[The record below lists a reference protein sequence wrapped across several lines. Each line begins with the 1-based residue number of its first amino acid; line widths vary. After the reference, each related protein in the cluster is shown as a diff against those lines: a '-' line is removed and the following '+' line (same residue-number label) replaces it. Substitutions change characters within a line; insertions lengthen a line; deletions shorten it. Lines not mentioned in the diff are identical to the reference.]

1 MINKKFIML
10 TVFLALLFAV
20 PAVCAADNSTFDVL
34 KAQDYNEEMICESD
48 NVPVFD
54 DNDTLTVSQED
65 LCENSYDENVSI
77 SETDVVLEKDD
88 ESAQKSE
95 SPLYGIVDIGANSM
109 KLEIYKIKDSG
120 KPKSVLSLSEKSVTS
135 IYVENN
141 NLTKEGIDELV
152 SVLKDFDE
160 VMNLVNVKTKF
171 VFATASLRKIDNSAE
186 VIATVKKKV
195 GLDINLLSG
204 EKEANTTFNSVKDSE
219 LTTDNGIVIDLGGGS
234 CEVID
239 FVNKQIITSE
249 SMPIGAESSYQ
260 EYVSGMFPNQTE
272 IINIKNR
279 VLSELDKLVVDNSTQ
294 RNDLFGIGGSVKKI
308 KKVLQYLGYIDDDSY
323 IPVSMLDDLL
333 NEFREPTRENYEKIL
348 NVDAER
354 VNTFLPGLIITKTIA
369 EYFNVTYLHFC
380 KNGVREGI
388 LMEILENESHESQNK
403 QNVSLDVADI
413 SLTADENAEI
423 PIVLPQNATGTV
435 TVKLA
440 DNVYTASLLNGS
452 CIIVLPKLESGNY
465 SAKITYSGD
474 DNYVSNKTKINIH
487 VKSAS
492 LDAHDMVRS
501 WNSGYD
507 YQVKLVDENGN
518 GIANKLISFTVLS
531 NQYYAMTDEGGIAN
545 VRANLNEGI
554 YSVFV
559 SSEIAGNATRILK
572 IVNRIENN
580 NDLTVYYAG
589 NAEYKARI
597 IGDDGNPESEGKN
610 VAVLIDNKMQN
621 LKTDKNGFVTVR
633 IDSNFK
639 VGTHSIEIRYNG
651 ASAKNKVVVKH
662 LVSLKSASVKKS
674 GKKLVLTASL
684 AKINGKYLKNK
695 IIVFKF
701 KGKTYKAKTNSKGVA
716 KVSIKKSVLK
726 KLKVGKKLSYQ
737 ATYLKDTV
745 KKTAKVKR

>member
-1 MINKKFIML
+1 
-10 TVFLALLFAV
+10 
-20 PAVCAADNSTFDVL
+20 
-34 KAQDYNEEMICESD
+34 
-48 NVPVFD
+48 
-54 DNDTLTVSQED
+54 
-65 LCENSYDENVSI
+65 
-77 SETDVVLEKDD
+77 
-88 ESAQKSE
+88 
-95 SPLYGIVDIGANSM
+95 
-109 KLEIYKIKDSG
+109 
-120 KPKSVLSLSEKSVTS
+120 
-135 IYVENN
+135 
-141 NLTKEGIDELV
+141 
-152 SVLKDFDE
+152 
-160 VMNLVNVKTKF
+160 
-171 VFATASLRKIDNSAE
+171 
-186 VIATVKKKV
+186 
-195 GLDINLLSG
+195 
-204 EKEANTTFNSVKDSE
+204 
-219 LTTDNGIVIDLGGGS
+219 
-234 CEVID
+234 
-239 FVNKQIITSE
+239 
-249 SMPIGAESSYQ
+249 
-260 EYVSGMFPNQTE
+260 
-272 IINIKNR
+272 
-279 VLSELDKLVVDNSTQ
+279 
-294 RNDLFGIGGSVKKI
+294 
-308 KKVLQYLGYIDDDSY
+308 
-323 IPVSMLDDLL
+323 
-333 NEFREPTRENYEKIL
+333 
-348 NVDAER
+348 
-354 VNTFLPGLIITKTIA
+354 
-369 EYFNVTYLHFC
+369 
-380 KNGVREGI
+380 
-388 LMEILENESHESQNK
+388 MEILENESHESQNK

-662 LVSLKSASVKKS
+662 LVSLKSAFVKKS